1 MKLNVLLSFPESN
14 YKNEIIYNFSDDKN
28 YNITIA
34 DSVAGTIDKVTNN
47 EYDIILL
54 DMEYNDGTGLDLKKK
69 LNEIRDIPTIFV
81 TSINDDIQKV
91 LALEYGADD
100 YIVYPFNILELKA
113 RMRAIIRRVVKYNED
128 SSNESEKENIIIFD
142 NFEFN
147 IVGRKVTLK
156 GEDID
161 LTGKEFDLL
170 YILVSN
176 PGIVYSRTDLAKEI
190 WDENYEGH
198 LRTVDVHI
206 KRLREKIYD
215 QDGLIIKTKWGKGYY
230 FGNLKE
236 KEI

>member
-1 MKLNVLLSFPESN
+1 MELKILLSFPESE
-14 YKNEIIYNFSDDKN
+14 YKKEIIYNFSDDAN
-28 YNITIA
+28 YSISTASTI
-34 DSVAGTIDKVTNN
+34 SESLDKVEHN
-47 EYDIILL
+47 EYDMILL
-54 DMEYNDGTGLDLKKK
+54 DMKYIDGTGLDLKKK
-69 LNEIRDIPTIFV
+69 LNEIKDMPTIFV
-81 TSINDDIQKV
+81 TDVKDDIQKV

-100 YIVYPFNILELKA
+100 YIVHPFNILELKA
-113 RMRAIIRRVVKYNED
+113 RIRAIMRRVSKYTEEPAV
-128 SSNESEKENIIIFD
+128 ESEKENIIIFD
-142 NFEFN
+142 DYEFN

-176 PGIVYSRTDLAKEI
+176 AGNVYSRIDLAKEI

-215 QDGLIIKTKWGKGYY
+215 TEGIIIKTKWGEGYY
-230 FGNLKE
+230 FGELE
-236 KEI
+236 DI